1 MFCTQCGNQIA
12 EGKNFCGNCG
22 ARTGKAADPA
32 SDTGTRPFPSAPA
45 KTTSGNRLLFIVGG
59 IAFVLIAGTAGLYFG
74 TDLLRKSD
82 YPGTPPA
89 DDRPGRSAAT
99 AGSPGPMEDRPGRS
113 AATVGAPPP
122 MDDRPGRPAGT
133 VGAPPP
139 SGTRPSSPSV
149 ASRRTPDAGTY
160 ETLRDT
166 PVFESPAAS
175 SRIVANIPGGVRV
188 NVVGATG
195 NWLEVRSKTG
205 KPPGFIRRIDATFVE
220 RPG

>member
-1 MFCTQCGNQIA
+1 MFCTKCGDQID

-22 ARTGKAADPA
+22 ARVGRAVEPA
-32 SDTGTRPFPSAPA
+32 SDTGTRPFASAPA
-45 KTTSGNRLLFIVGG
+45 KPSSGNKLLVIVGG
-59 IAFVLIAGTAGLYFG
+59 IAFVLIAGIAGLYFG

-82 YPGTPPA
+82 YPEAPPP
-89 DDRPGRSAAT
+89 DEG
-99 AGSPGPMEDRPGRS
+99 PGRS

-139 SGTRPSSPSV
+139 SATRPSPPAI
-149 ASRRTPDAGTY
+149 ASRRTADAGVY

-166 PVFESPAAS
+166 SVFEKPSAS

-205 KPPGFIRRIDATFVE
+205 KPPGFIRRSDATFVE

>member
-1 MFCTQCGNQIA
+1 
-12 EGKNFCGNCG
+12 
-22 ARTGKAADPA
+22 
-32 SDTGTRPFPSAPA
+32 
-45 KTTSGNRLLFIVGG
+45 LLVIVGG
-59 IAFVLIAGTAGLYFG
+59 IAFVLIAGIAGLYFG

-82 YPGTPPA
+82 YPEAPPP
-89 DDRPGRSAAT
+89 DEG
-99 AGSPGPMEDRPGRS
+99 PGRS

-139 SGTRPSSPSV
+139 SATRPSPPAI
-149 ASRRTPDAGTY
+149 ASRRTADAGVY

-166 PVFESPAAS
+166 SVFEKPSAS

-205 KPPGFIRRIDATFVE
+205 KPPGFIRRSDATFVE